1 MKYIKTLKSLV
12 LILGRL
18 VEKCQRNQLGAG
30 LAIALMSMVPLSV
43 AVMALAAAK

>member
-12 LILGRL
+12 HMLAHL

-30 LAIALMSMVPLSV
+30 LAIALVSMVPLSI
-43 AVMALAAAK
+43 AVMALAAGK